1 MTAAV
6 GINPPGHHVRT
17 AMTSIPDRLR
27 TLPRRAS
34 RSWLPRRVR
43 GFGGNQQASTAIEF
57 GIVALPFFALIFA
70 IIETALA
77 FFAGQALETAV
88 TTASR
93 AIRTGAAQSAG
104 LTASTFK
111 ASICS
116 QLTYLFS
123 CNAGLYVD
131 VKTYASFAAI
141 SLGIPVDANGNLM
154 TVGYTYNAGHGGD
167 IVVVR
172 AYYEWPVFVNQLGNN
187 LATQPDGT
195 HLLTAT
201 SAFRNEPF
209 PW

>member
-1 MTAAV
+1 
-6 GINPPGHHVRT
+6 
-17 AMTSIPDRLR
+17 MTSIPASPRKP
-27 TLPRRAS
+27 TRRAL
-34 RSWLPRRVR
+34 RGWLPQRVR
-43 GFGGNQQASTAIEF
+43 RFAGNQEGSTAIEF
-57 GIVALPFFALIFA
+57 GIIALPFFALIFA

-93 AIRTGAAQSAG
+93 AIRTGAAQTAG

-111 ASICS
+111 TSICS

-141 SLGIPVDANGNLM
+141 SLGIPVDANGNLK
-154 TVGYTYNAGHGGD
+154 TIGYTYNAGHGGD

-172 AYYEWPVFVNQLGNN
+172 AYYEWPVFVNKLGNN

>member
-1 MTAAV
+1 
-6 GINPPGHHVRT
+6 
-17 AMTSIPDRLR
+17 MTSIPDRLR
-27 TLPRRAS
+27 TLARRAS

-141 SLGIPVDANGNLM
+141 SLGIPVDANGNLV